1 MADEFEIENAEA
13 AHSEADDAE
22 VEVEV
27 EMQDVEDEEVE
38 EATAAPAP
46 AAVMVGW
53 CPRLVTAIDGLGLF
67 DDMLVITKP
76 VEAYFRGARQISAAT
91 FTSLRIELIAG
102 SGQKVTMKL
111 TSGEERSTAVEVM
124 SSAILAHAGTLGI
137 DTSLDAIAAILATLI
152 GKLAPEGSA
161 MAFGHAVPAGA
172 GPNPRSGS
180 PAVGSFARQ
189 AVAIVNEQEKAATA
203 RREMPRSEVLSRHNK
218 CSIRYGIFAPKLG
231 DIAVAQQLKHMDE
244 DLNTNG
250 VVPAHAAAQ
259 PLKVVAAFAGGGVL
273 SKKPEK
279 DKDIEAG
286 EAKSVAE
293 GKKTIAVYVNSVGV
307 VSVDNTDGEDIFQG
321 ALTMLKAV
329 NNAEHITSV
338 EVLTSVMN
346 TAMGEAMSACAGD
359 YDAPKSIGDSYRA
372 AARTIHKA
380 NNDLGIFAVANA
392 KKQKTE
398 TGANNVDGSSFPAD
412 LRTLIDS
419 AKKKAKSQGAAADKD
434 SKKTVGKALVPGEGY
449 KKFAIM
455 AGGNPD
461 CPVDCT
467 KASCKK
473 ADRCFRNHQN
483 K

>member
-1 MADEFEIENAEA
+1 MADQFEMDHAEDP
-13 AHSEADDAE
+13 HSEADDAE
-22 VEVEV
+22 DEVEAEMPDVV
-27 EMQDVEDEEVE
+27 EEEAD
-38 EATAAPAP
+38 EATAAPEP
-46 AAVMVGW
+46 AASFVAW
-53 CPRLVTAIDGLGLF
+53 CPKLMSTIDALDLF
-67 DDMLVITKP
+67 EDLKVITKP
-76 VEAYFRGARQISAAT
+76 VEAFFRGARQISAAS
-91 FTSLRIELIAG
+91 FTSLRVELVAG

-111 TSGEERSTAVEVM
+111 TTGEERSTAVEVM
-124 SSAILAHAGTLGI
+124 SSAILVHAGTLGI
-137 DTSLDAIAAILATLI
+137 DTSIDAIAAILATLI

-161 MAFGHAVPAGA
+161 MARGHAVPAGA

-203 RREMPRSEVLSRHNK
+203 RREMPRSEVLARHHK

-231 DIAVAQQLKHMDE
+231 DLAVAQQLKHMDE
-244 DLNTNG
+244 DINTNG
-250 VVPAHAAAQ
+250 VIPAHAAAQ

-293 GKKTIAVYVNSVGV
+293 GKKTVAVYVNSVGV
-307 VSVDNTDGEDIFQG
+307 VSVDNPDGEDIFQG

-359 YDAPKSIGDSYRA
+359 YDMPKSIGDSYRA

-380 NNDLGIFAVANA
+380 NNDLGLFVVA

-419 AKKKAKSQGAAADKD
+419 AKKKTKSQGTAADKD
-434 SKKTVGKALVPGEGY
+434 SKKTVGKLLVHGEGY

-461 CPVDCT
+461 CPVDCA
-467 KASCKK
+467 KPSCKK
-473 ADRCFRNHQN
+473 ADRCFKNHQN